1 MKMQQQH
8 DSQVLERRKDA
19 PQVEAAAQRNRPGL
33 EWSNHWR
40 IQSLLQSAL
49 ANDRQHV
56 DHGVSGESLAMW
68 EDVSQK
74 LSDIG
79 SELAQDSSSMYIA
92 NTAEGSSSWVDS
104 WPTCREVDTGE
115 VRLISAASEHRSHF
129 YLNFAHNLSPGQSS
143 LESSPAFKLD
153 PQTFDESLLLSQ
165 SSQPS
170 QTRPLVDESII
181 SQGVSDSATKDHG
194 SNCSDVDGLDDMLAD
209 AFVSASQKSEFD
221 EFGDLDGLDNSW
233 IEGELQKLNDYESA
247 DAAKPIPQVDGGDD
261 DSDDFVPSDRSRRT
275 TTHSSARRRHRV
287 RRVLTPLALKPSPKM
302 PQRVEQKKSSYSSDF
317 DDQFEELQRHQELSL
332 SASQTAGKTP
342 SQAVKAPS
350 RDVGSDFYIDIV
362 RPSRSDSGSK
372 EVHCIPSSPE
382 PKADAIGDKSPYIG
396 KNTNSTRVHPVNY
409 SDIGM
414 LTVVDKAPASIDAQ
428 SPDPSILSS
437 DDEAPVEPSW
447 DDTVVFRFAKPSPT
461 AEHLAASLSRYNLPE
476 VVTPIPFFSKTRDLP
491 NRTKSYAGQTIKFA
505 SADPSELPV
514 FDPVL
519 AQDLDRSSMEQ
530 QRAARIERQQRRQQM
545 WSPAA
550 ISATNA
556 AMSQR
561 AQRSSGIADGW
572 WEFAIRPPH
581 PHTAVAG
588 YASVKHS
595 AVPSQLADSADALHT
610 PARKR
615 QRDQSDLKWGSV
627 LGKLSGFTNTQSMS
641 VTPTMSSTSQQLNC
655 IGKREKV
662 PMSQMSLEI
671 ITSTRDWL
679 LPDPKLDS
687 VLCMVACMVTDKPQ
701 WDVSPYSGCRTV
713 VWTHGTSR
721 PLSRLGFPGHVEHLN
736 LDDEVQMITEF
747 TQWVCTHDPDVLCG
761 YEVQNSSWGYLIER
775 ADVVYGMRL
784 SSDLSRIIDPPWRRQ
799 QSGYGREQDSWS
811 YKKGAALSIAGRHV
825 LNVWRLMRS
834 ELALTSYS
842 LEKIAEE
849 VLKEKV
855 PHFTHSKISQWF
867 LNGPAVAGI
876 RAIRHVMYRA
886 RADLRLLDT
895 MDIVQRA
902 SEFAS
907 IIGIDFDSVITR
919 GSQLRVESLMARIA
933 HPELYILSS
942 PTREQVAQ
950 QRAAEC
956 APLVLEPQS
965 RYYTDP
971 VVVLDFQ
978 SLYPSIMI
986 AYNYCFSTCLGS
998 VEDAVSQAPG
1008 TKRRLGFT
1016 DVHIPPGILSKL
1028 RDHVTISPNGAV
1040 FVKPE
1045 IRKGLLGRMLQEILE
1060 SRTWSDDEMLCK
1072 NLDARQLGLKLIAN
1086 VTYGYAGASF
1096 SGRMPCVEIADAIV
1110 QSGRETL
1117 ESAIRFIHSKH
1128 DEWGARVVYGDT
1140 DSVRQTAF
1148 KLGHEIAQ
1156 ALKFEKVYQPCVLLT
1171 KKRYAGWMYTAP
1183 DQTDPMLDVKGME
1196 LIIEGTMDRLFAT
1209 NDLSQVKSF
1218 ITDEISKV
1226 SQGEYPMMDFFIAK
1240 EVLPPHAKVSM
1251 DDMQSDARA
1260 EPQYGERVPYVVVVR
1275 PLALLNRPEL
1285 HLNYQYYISK
1295 QIVPALDRVLGL
1307 VGIDVRT
1314 WGLHD
1319 SLIDVFLATK
1329 PDDDNDGLDKPVKRR
1344 PARRTLDHFY
1354 HERSCLLCRQT
1365 MPHLPDKLL
1374 RVPALMSRLAR
1385 IQMGIDWACVQSDV
1399 LMAVEGCD
1407 SLDCPTM
1414 NQAQG
1419 I

>member
-1 MKMQQQH
+1 
-8 DSQVLERRKDA
+8 
-19 PQVEAAAQRNRPGL
+19 
-33 EWSNHWR
+33 
-40 IQSLLQSAL
+40 
-49 ANDRQHV
+49 
-56 DHGVSGESLAMW
+56 
-68 EDVSQK
+68 
-74 LSDIG
+74 
-79 SELAQDSSSMYIA
+79 
-92 NTAEGSSSWVDS
+92 
-104 WPTCREVDTGE
+104 
-115 VRLISAASEHRSHF
+115 
-129 YLNFAHNLSPGQSS
+129 
-143 LESSPAFKLD
+143 
-153 PQTFDESLLLSQ
+153 
-165 SSQPS
+165 
-170 QTRPLVDESII
+170 
-181 SQGVSDSATKDHG
+181 
-194 SNCSDVDGLDDMLAD
+194 
-209 AFVSASQKSEFD
+209 
-221 EFGDLDGLDNSW
+221 
-233 IEGELQKLNDYESA
+233 
-247 DAAKPIPQVDGGDD
+247 
-261 DSDDFVPSDRSRRT
+261 
-275 TTHSSARRRHRV
+275 
-287 RRVLTPLALKPSPKM
+287 
-302 PQRVEQKKSSYSSDF
+302 
-317 DDQFEELQRHQELSL
+317 
-332 SASQTAGKTP
+332 
-342 SQAVKAPS
+342 
-350 RDVGSDFYIDIV
+350 
-362 RPSRSDSGSK
+362 
-372 EVHCIPSSPE
+372 
-382 PKADAIGDKSPYIG
+382 
-396 KNTNSTRVHPVNY
+396 
-409 SDIGM
+409 
-414 LTVVDKAPASIDAQ
+414 
-428 SPDPSILSS
+428 
-437 DDEAPVEPSW
+437 
-447 DDTVVFRFAKPSPT
+447 
-461 AEHLAASLSRYNLPE
+461 
-476 VVTPIPFFSKTRDLP
+476 
-491 NRTKSYAGQTIKFA
+491 
-505 SADPSELPV
+505 
-514 FDPVL
+514 
-519 AQDLDRSSMEQ
+519 
-530 QRAARIERQQRRQQM
+530 
-545 WSPAA
+545 
-550 ISATNA
+550 
-556 AMSQR
+556 
-561 AQRSSGIADGW
+561 
-572 WEFAIRPPH
+572 
-581 PHTAVAG
+581 
-588 YASVKHS
+588 
-595 AVPSQLADSADALHT
+595 
-610 PARKR
+610 
-615 QRDQSDLKWGSV
+615 
-627 LGKLSGFTNTQSMS
+627 MS
-641 VTPTMSSTSQQLNC
+641 VTPTKSSTSQQLNC

-701 WDVSPYSGCRTV
+701 WDLSPYSGCRTV

-747 TQWVCTHDPDVLCG
+747 TQWVCTHDPDILCG

-784 SSDLSRIIDPPWRRQ
+784 CSDLSRIIDPPWRRQ

-842 LEKIAEE
+842 FEKIAEE

-855 PHFTHSKISQWF
+855 PHFTHSRISQWF

-895 MDIVQRA
+895 MDVVQRA

-942 PTREQVAQ
+942 PTREQVTQ

-956 APLVLEPQS
+956 VPLVLEPQS

-998 VEDAVSQAPG
+998 VEDAASQAPG

-1028 RDHVTISPNGAV
+1028 RDHVTVSPNGAV

-1060 SRTWSDDEMLCK
+1060 SRVMLKNAIKTWGDDETLCK

-1086 VTYGYAGASF
+1086 VTYGYTGASF

-1140 DSVRQTAF
+1140 DSVFVHFPGKSRQTAF

-1156 ALKFEKVYQPCVLLT
+1156 AVTALNPAPVKLKFEKVYQPCVLLT

-1183 DQTDPMLDVKGME
+1183 DQADPMLDVKGME
-1196 LIIEGTMDRLFAT
+1196 LVRRDGCVAAQKIIEGTMDRLFAT

-1240 EVLPPHAKVSM
+1240 EVRLGTYSAQVLPPHAKVSM

-1260 EPQYGERVPYVVVVR
+1260 EPQYGERVPYVVVDGGPNARLTDQVVR

-1314 WGLHD
+1314 WVNDMPRHRRKGLHD
-1319 SLIDVFLATK
+1319 SLVDVFLATK
-1329 PDDDNDGLDKPVKRR
+1329 PDDDNDGLDKPVRRR

-1365 MPHLPDKLL
+1365 MPHLPSPGRAKGASDKLL
-1374 RVPALMSRLAR
+1374 RVCEACLDDRPALMSRLAR
-1385 IQMGIDWACVQSDV
+1385 IQMGIDWASKAVLDKCVQCVGGGNRADV

-1414 NQAQG
+1414 FERHKLARRNQAWARLRTEMESQG